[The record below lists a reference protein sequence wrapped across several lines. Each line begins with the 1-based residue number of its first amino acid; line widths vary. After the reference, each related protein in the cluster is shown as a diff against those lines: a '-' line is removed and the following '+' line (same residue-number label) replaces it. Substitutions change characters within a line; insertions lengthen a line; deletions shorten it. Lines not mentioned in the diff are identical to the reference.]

1 MDNFLGTSLYRSKV
15 VDKVLIDPLDI
26 PIISY
31 DNAILYSN
39 HNDDYMV
46 SFALVPIKSGV
57 IRYNNRY
64 YYFDHDIVNTPK
76 TRYWCDC
83 GSSICTTCHSY
94 CIYPIGDELAQEV
107 ISNRSVNIWMVKF
120 HSFYYYGG
128 YYLSIR
134 EGNYNRWYGYKSTM
148 YSIGMVVPY
157 SISPS
162 DLLDGCT
169 IGNYLM
175 DHKRNPRQEV
185 MELNRSVIRDQVF
198 DVLGI

>member
-1 MDNFLGTSLYRSKV
+1 MDNFLGTSLYRSKF
-15 VDKVLIDPLDI
+15 VDKVLVDPLDI

-39 HNDDYMV
+39 HNDNYMF
-46 SFALVPIKSGV
+46 SFSLDPIKSGV

-64 YYFDHDIVNTPK
+64 YYFDHDIVDTPK
-76 TRYWCDC
+76 TSRLR
-83 GSSICTTCHSY
+83 GTTCHSY
-94 CIYPIGDELAQEV
+94 YIYPIGDEFAQEV

-134 EGNYNRWYGYKSTM
+134 EGGYNRWYEYKSTM

-157 SISPS
+157 NVSPS

-175 DHKRNPRQEV
+175 DHKRRYPRQEV

-198 DVLGI
+198 DILGI